1 MKMRQVYLARDETIQ
16 DSQTK
21 IININLTEPISAI
34 HIIYEATD
42 GATSNQ
48 GNPLHK
54 DVDAIELVDGSDV
67 LESLSG
73 PQWAALDFYA
83 LGHYPPHEI
92 IESGGS
98 VQKEHFIIP
107 FGRFIGDPLLYLD
120 PTRFSN
126 PQLKLTHSLTISA
139 TAGFATGTGKITV
152 IADVFAE
159 KPPASAGFLMAKDIY
174 DWTTAA
180 SGDETI
186 DLPVDYP
193 YRLLLIRA
201 YESGVSISSSI
212 TKVKM
217 SVDEDRFIPF
227 DLYTDDLI
235 YLNEQLFGWATIKQ
249 TLFRTDADT
258 PETFIAVP
266 REFIVNCRQD
276 LDLASIDAITADQVT
291 LQVLEFTTTPT
302 IAKSTTDVVI
312 DLITRGVG
320 PHNVLAYAFGDL
332 NDKESWFPAQL
343 YKSIKL
349 KVTQGNAGATAS
361 VILQQLRTY

>member
-34 HIIYEATD
+34 HVIYEATN

-302 IAKSTTDVVI
+302 IAKPINPTEGAKKYAPDFLSTGGLRI
-312 DLITRGVG
+312 WLGIVG
-320 PHNVLAYAFGDL
+320 HML
-332 NDKESWFPAQL
+332 ND
-343 YKSIKL
+343 
-349 KVTQGNAGATAS
+349 
-361 VILQQLRTY
+361 